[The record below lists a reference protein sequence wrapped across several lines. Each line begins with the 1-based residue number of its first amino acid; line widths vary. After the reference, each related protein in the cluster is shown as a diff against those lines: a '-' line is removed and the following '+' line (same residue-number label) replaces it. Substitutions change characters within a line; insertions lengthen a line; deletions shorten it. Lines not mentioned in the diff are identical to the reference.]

1 MEDSNSGK
9 QGNKRTCK
17 KYESKKTKHD
27 FIVHMVDTR
36 QDIGYVHVGLHK
48 FGNDVNV
55 VEDSLAFFYLIT

>member
-27 FIVHMVDTR
+27 FRIKIEICVYCV
-36 QDIGYVHVGLHK
+36 
-48 FGNDVNV
+48 
-55 VEDSLAFFYLIT
+55 